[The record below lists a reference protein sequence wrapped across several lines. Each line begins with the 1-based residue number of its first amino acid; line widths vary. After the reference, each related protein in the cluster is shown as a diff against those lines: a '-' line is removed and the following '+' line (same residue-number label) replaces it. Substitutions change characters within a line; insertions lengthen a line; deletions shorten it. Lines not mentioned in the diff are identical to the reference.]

1 MIAIL
6 SWAWWAQKLS
16 GPVVQ
21 AVATAIVA
29 GTIIT
34 SIVGGL
40 AWLRSDARSDERA
53 QCTLESATA
62 QAAAEKQANE
72 RLAAAERV
80 AREKLQERQRM
91 LDEAQVER
99 DALQATLDALP
110 PPERNRVCYPKDL
123 VRSLNK

>member
-1 MIAIL
+1 MIAL
-6 SWAWWAQKLS
+6 LWARVVAGVTGPLAQAA
-16 GPVVQ
+16 GV
-21 AVATAIVA
+21 AIVVGA
-29 GTIIT
+29 LVSAIT
-34 SIVGGL
+34 GGL
-40 AWLRSDARSDERA
+40 FWLRSDAARDERA
-53 QCTLESATA
+53 QCSLEQA
-62 QAAAEKQANE
+62 QAKSAAEATLLE
-72 RLAAAERV
+72 RLAAAERI